1 VPPFETMLQELD
13 VGSHKLTL
21 ATLLLRFTLALV
33 LGAVLA
39 YRPWR
44 KLMPNAPPL
53 ISQTAQTQVLVA
65 VAGAMMTTV
74 IGDSMSRA
82 FSLVGLGGF
91 IRFRSGIKDPRDA
104 AVMFVMIGVGMGC
117 GLGAA
122 SVALCA
128 SGFFACVLIVLD
140 ATSEGRTELVRLSLG
155 LEDLSAAVSPLKEL
169 HPAARF
175 LSLEQSP
182 ESRGGTAIIELAVPA
197 RTDGFVLMQALRHR
211 LPGVQS
217 VSIDPD

>member
-1 VPPFETMLQELD
+1 MPPLD
-13 VGSHKLTL
+13 TVMQDLDAGPHKFNALM
-21 ATLLLRFTLALV
+21 LLLRFTLALV
-33 LGAVLA
+33 LGGILA

-44 KLMPNAPPL
+44 KVLPNAPAL
-53 ISQTAQTQVLVA
+53 VSQTAQTQVLVA
-65 VAGAMMTTV
+65 VAGALVTTV

-122 SVALCA
+122 SIALCA
-128 SGFFACVLIVLD
+128 AAFFGCVLLVLD
-140 ATSEGRTELVRLSLG
+140 ATSEGRMEVVRLSLG
-155 LEDLSAAVSPLKEL
+155 LEDLSAAIPPLREM
-169 HPAARF
+169 HPTARF
-175 LSLEQSP
+175 LSLEQAS
-182 ESRGGTAIIELAVPA
+182 ESREGTAVVELTVPA
-197 RTDGFVLMQALRHR
+197 RTDGLALLEAVRKR

-217 VSIDPD
+217 ASIDPD

>member
-1 VPPFETMLQELD
+1 MPPLESVLQDLNVGDSRLD
-13 VGSHKLTL
+13 VVS
-21 ATLLLRFTLALV
+21 LLMRFTLALV
-33 LGAVLA
+33 LGAILA

-53 ISQTAQTQVLVA
+53 ISETAQTQVLVA
-65 VAGAMMTTV
+65 VAGALMTTV
-74 IGDSMSRA
+74 IGDSVSRA

-104 AVMFVMIGVGMGC
+104 AAMFVMIGVGMGC

-128 SGFFACVLIVLD
+128 AAFFGCVLLVLD
-140 ATSEGRTELVRLSLG
+140 ATSKGRMEVVRLSLG
-155 LEDLSAAVSPLKEL
+155 LENLSAALAPLKAL

-175 LSLEQSP
+175 VSLEQS
-182 ESRGGTAIIELAVPA
+182 SDSSGGTAVVELAVPA
-197 RTDGFVLMQALRHR
+197 RTDGLALLEGLRSH
-211 LPGVQS
+211 LPGVQRA
-217 VSIDPD
+217 SIDPD

>member
-1 VPPFETMLQELD
+1 MPPLETLMQDLD
-13 VGSHKLTL
+13 AGPHKLDILTI
-21 ATLLLRFTLALV
+21 LLRFTLALV
-33 LGAVLA
+33 LGAILA

-44 KLMPNAPPL
+44 KLMPNAPAL

-104 AVMFVMIGVGMGC
+104 AAMFVMIGVGMGC

-122 SVALCA
+122 SIALCA
-128 SGFFACVLIVLD
+128 SAFFACVLAVLD
-140 ATSEGRTELVRLSLG
+140 ATSEGRTEVVRLSLG
-155 LEDLSAAVSPLKEL
+155 LEDLSAALPPLKAL

-182 ESRGGTAIIELAVPA
+182 ESRAGTAVVELAVPE
-197 RTDGFVLMQALRHR
+197 RTDGLALLEGLRTR

-217 VSIDPD
+217 ASIDPD